1 MSTSDNH
8 NPSIIGDTQILESHD
23 HVAMMPSAPK
33 RKCHILIYK
42 SCNCYP
48 NLMALA
54 HPELEIWRFVE
65 VTGGISAKGVPTVQI

>member
-1 MSTSDNH
+1 MSTSDDH

-23 HVAMMPSAPK
+23 HVTMMPSAPK

-54 HPELEIWRFVE
+54 HL
-65 VTGGISAKGVPTVQI
+65 